1 VAFFAYRIFL
11 KFLIGNK
18 TYIINLKLNTMIHF
32 SNLNPEIPYQF
43 LKEKYD
49 EALNAG
55 QRGIEAISISS
66 YNKEIGEVDSRYV
79 NLKFISN
86 DEFIFF
92 SNYDS
97 PKASSFNSNN
107 QIGALFYWSCTNVQ
121 IRMKA
126 KIKKTSNEYN
136 HKYFFNRA
144 EKKNALAISS
154 NQSKPIDSYEKVEEN
169 YNKSLKN
176 DDLKK
181 CPEFW
186 GGYSFTPY
194 YFEFWE
200 GHESRI
206 NKRDAYEKRDGS
218 WKHLILQ
225 P

>member
-1 VAFFAYRIFL
+1 MI
-11 KFLIGNK
+11 KF
-18 TYIINLKLNTMIHF
+18 Y
-32 SNLNPEIPYQF
+32 NLNQGTPYLIF
-43 LKEKYD
+43 SKKYN
-49 EALNAG
+49 EAIDKS
-55 QRGIEAISISS
+55 QRNIEAISISS
-66 YNKEIGEVDSRYV
+66 FNTKINEVDSRYV

-97 PKASSFNSNN
+97 PKASAFNSHD
-107 QIGALFYWSCTNVQ
+107 QIAALVYWPSINVQ

-126 KIKKTSNEYN
+126 NIKRTTDEYN
-136 HKYFFNRA
+136 QNYFFNRS
-144 EKKNALAISS
+144 EEKNALAISS
-154 NQSKPIDSYEKVEEN
+154 KQSKPIDSYSQVKEN
-169 YNKSLKN
+169 YNKSLKK

-200 GHESRI
+200 GHESRL
-206 NKRDAYEKRDGS
+206 NKREAYEKSDDS

>member
-1 VAFFAYRIFL
+1 
-11 KFLIGNK
+11 
-18 TYIINLKLNTMIHF
+18 MIEF
-32 SNLNPEIPYQF
+32 NNLNQEIPYLL

-49 EALNAG
+49 EAVNAF
-55 QRGIEAISISS
+55 QKGIEAISISS
-66 YNKEIGEVDSRYV
+66 YNKEINEVDSRYV
-79 NLKFISN
+79 NLKFITN

-97 PKASSFNSNN
+97 PKASSFNSHN
-107 QIGALFYWSCTNVQ
+107 QIAALLYWPSINVQ

-126 KIKKTSNEYN
+126 KIKKTSDEFNQ
-136 HKYFFNRA
+136 KYFFDRS
-144 EKKNALAISS
+144 EEKNALAISS
-154 NQSKPIDSYEKVEEN
+154 NQSKPIDSYNQVKEN

-186 GGYSFTPY
+186 GGYSFIPY

-200 GHESRI
+200 GHESRL
-206 NKRDAYEKRDGS
+206 NKREVYEKSDDI

>member
-1 VAFFAYRIFL
+1 MI
-11 KFLIGNK
+11 KFN
-18 TYIINLKLNTMIHF
+18 
-32 SNLNPEIPYQF
+32 NLNQEIPY
-43 LKEKYD
+43 LLIKEKHD
-49 EALNAG
+49 EAVDAA
-55 QRGIEAISISS
+55 QKSVEALSISS
-66 YNKEIGEVDSRYV
+66 YNKDINEVDSRYV

-92 SNYDS
+92 SNYNS
-97 PKASSFNSNN
+97 PKASSFNSHS
-107 QIGALFYWSCTNVQ
+107 QIAALLYWPSINVQ

-126 KIKKTSNEYN
+126 EIKKTSDKFNQ
-136 HKYFFNRA
+136 KYFSDRS
-144 EKKNALAISS
+144 EEKNALAISS
-154 NQSKPIDSYEKVEEN
+154 NQSNPIDSYNQVKEN

-200 GHESRI
+200 GHESRL
-206 NKRDAYEKRDGS
+206 NKREVYEKNDDS
-218 WKHLILQ
+218 WEHLILQ

>member
-1 VAFFAYRIFL
+1 
-11 KFLIGNK
+11 
-18 TYIINLKLNTMIHF
+18 MIQF
-32 SNLNPEIPYQF
+32 NNLNQETPYLL

-49 EALNAG
+49 DALDAG
-55 QRGIEAISISS
+55 QKGIEAISIAS
-66 YNKEIGEVDSRYV
+66 YENKTNEVDSRYV
-79 NLKFISN
+79 NLKFITN

-97 PKASSFNSNN
+97 PKALSFNSHD
-107 QIGALFYWSCTNVQ
+107 QIAALVYWPSINVQ
-121 IRMKA
+121 IRIKA

-136 HKYFFNRA
+136 QKYFFDRS
-144 EKKNALAISS
+144 EEKNALAISS
-154 NQSKPIDSYEKVEEN
+154 NQSKPIKSYSQVKEN

-186 GGYSFTPY
+186 GGYTFIPY

-200 GHESRI
+200 GHESRL
-206 NKRDAYEKRDGS
+206 NKREAYEKSDDS

>member
-1 VAFFAYRIFL
+1 
-11 KFLIGNK
+11 
-18 TYIINLKLNTMIHF
+18 MIQF
-32 SNLNPEIPYQF
+32 NNLNPEIPYQL

-49 EALNAG
+49 DAVDAG
-55 QRGIEAISISS
+55 QKGIEAVSISS
-66 YNKEIGEVDSRYV
+66 FNKETNEVDSRFV

-92 SNYDS
+92 TNYES
-97 PKASSFNSNN
+97 PKAAAFNSHN
-107 QIGALFYWSCTNVQ
+107 QIAALINWSSINIQ

-126 KIKKTSNEYN
+126 KIKKTSNELN
-136 HKYFFNRA
+136 QKYFFDRSK
-144 EKKNALAISS
+144 KKNALAISS
-154 NQSKPIDSYEKVEEN
+154 NQSKPINSYNQVKEN

-181 CPEFW
+181 CPEYW

-206 NKRDAYEKRDGS
+206 NKREIFDKIDGL
-218 WKHLILQ
+218 WKQSFLQ

>member
-1 VAFFAYRIFL
+1 MI
-11 KFLIGNK
+11 KFN
-18 TYIINLKLNTMIHF
+18 
-32 SNLNPEIPYQF
+32 NLNPETPYQLF
-43 LKEKYD
+43 KEKYD

-97 PKASSFNSNN
+97 PKASSFTSHN
-107 QIGALFYWSCTNVQ
+107 QIAALLYWPSINAQ
-121 IRMKA
+121 IRVKA

-136 HKYFFNRA
+136 QKYFFDRL
-144 EKKNALAISS
+144 EEKNALAISS
-154 NQSKPIDSYEKVEEN
+154 NQSKPIDSYNQVKEN

-181 CPEFW
+181 CPKFW
-186 GGYSFTPY
+186 GGFSFTPY
-194 YFEFWE
+194 FFEFWE
-200 GHESRI
+200 GHESRL
-206 NKRDAYEKRDGS
+206 NKRKVYEKSDDS
-218 WKHLILQ
+218 WKHIILQ

>member
-1 VAFFAYRIFL
+1 MIQFNNLNQQSPYL
-11 KFLIGNK
+11 L
-18 TYIINLKLNTMIHF
+18 LKL
-32 SNLNPEIPYQF
+32 
-43 LKEKYD
+43 KYD
-49 EALNAG
+49 EASNAG
-55 QRGIEAISISS
+55 QKNIEAISISS
-66 YNKEIGEVDSRYV
+66 YNTQKYEVDSRYV
-79 NLKFISN
+79 NLKFITN

-97 PKASSFNSNN
+97 PKARSFISHN
-107 QIGALFYWSCTNVQ
+107 QVAVLLYWPSINIQ

-126 KIKKTSNEYN
+126 EIKKTPNEYN
-136 HKYFFNRA
+136 QKYFFDRSV
-144 EKKNALAISS
+144 EKNALAISS
-154 NQSKPIDSYEKVEEN
+154 KQSKPIDSYSQVKEN

-200 GHESRI
+200 GHESRL
-206 NKRDAYEKRDGS
+206 NKREVYEKSNDS

>member
-1 VAFFAYRIFL
+1 MI
-11 KFLIGNK
+11 KFN
-18 TYIINLKLNTMIHF
+18 
-32 SNLNPEIPYQF
+32 NLNQETPYQL

-92 SNYDS
+92 SNYNS
-97 PKASSFNSNN
+97 PKASSFNSSN
-107 QIGALFYWSCTNVQ
+107 QIAALLYWPIINTQ

-126 KIKKTSNEYN
+126 IIKRTSNEYN
-136 HKYFFNRA
+136 QKYFFDRS
-144 EKKNALAISS
+144 EEKNALAISS
-154 NQSKPIDSYEKVEEN
+154 NQSKPIDSYSQVKEN

-181 CPEFW
+181 CPEYW

-206 NKRDAYEKRDGS
+206 NKREIFEKIDGV
-218 WKHLILQ
+218 WKQSSLQ

>member
-1 VAFFAYRIFL
+1 
-11 KFLIGNK
+11 
-18 TYIINLKLNTMIHF
+18 MIQF
-32 SNLNPEIPYQF
+32 NNLNQEIPYLLF
-43 LKEKYD
+43 KSKYD
-49 EALNAG
+49 EALNLG
-55 QRGIEAISISS
+55 QKGIEAISVSTYES
-66 YNKEIGEVDSRYV
+66 KTNEVDSRYV

-92 SNYDS
+92 SNYNS
-97 PKASSFNSNN
+97 PKAASFNSHD
-107 QIGALFYWSCTNVQ
+107 QIAALVYWPNINVQ

-136 HKYFFNRA
+136 QKYFYDRS
-144 EKKNALAISS
+144 EEKNALAISS
-154 NQSKPIDSYEKVEEN
+154 NQSKPIDSYNQVKEN
-169 YNKSLKN
+169 YNKSLNN

-200 GHESRI
+200 GHESRL
-206 NKRDAYEKRDGS
+206 NKREVYEESDGS
-218 WKHLILQ
+218 WKHLFLQ

>member
-1 VAFFAYRIFL
+1 MIQFNNLNQQSPYL
-11 KFLIGNK
+11 L
-18 TYIINLKLNTMIHF
+18 LKL
-32 SNLNPEIPYQF
+32 
-43 LKEKYD
+43 KYD
-49 EALNAG
+49 EALNLG
-55 QRGIEAISISS
+55 QKNIEAISISS
-66 YNKEIGEVDSRYV
+66 YNTQKYEVDSRYV
-79 NLKFISN
+79 NLKFITN

-97 PKASSFNSNN
+97 PKASSFISHN
-107 QIGALFYWSCTNVQ
+107 QIAALVYWPSINVQ

-126 KIKKTSNEYN
+126 DIKKTPNEYN
-136 HKYFFNRA
+136 QKYFFDRSV
-144 EKKNALAISS
+144 EKNALAISS
-154 NQSKPIDSYEKVEEN
+154 NQSEPIDSYSQVKEN

-200 GHESRI
+200 GHESRL
-206 NKRDAYEKRDGS
+206 NKREVYEKSNDS

>member
-1 VAFFAYRIFL
+1 
-11 KFLIGNK
+11 
-18 TYIINLKLNTMIHF
+18 MIEF
-32 SNLNPEIPYQF
+32 NNLNQEIPYQL

-49 EALNAG
+49 EAFNTG
-55 QRGIEAISISS
+55 QKAIEAISISS
-66 YNKEIGEVDSRYV
+66 YNKEMGEVDSRYV
-79 NLKFISN
+79 NLKFITN
-86 DEFIFF
+86 DKFIFF

-97 PKASSFNSNN
+97 PKAAAFNSHN
-107 QIGALFYWSCTNVQ
+107 QIAALIYWSSINVQ

-126 KIKKTSNEYN
+126 KIKKTSKEFNQ
-136 HKYFFNRA
+136 KYFFDRSK
-144 EKKNALAISS
+144 EKNALAISS
-154 NQSKPIDSYEKVEEN
+154 KQSKKIGTYEQVKEN

-181 CPEFW
+181 CPEYW

-206 NKRDAYEKRDGS
+206 NKREIFEKIDGV
-218 WKHLILQ
+218 WKQSIIQ